1 MLPISI
7 SLNQTVVQAA
17 FVVNNL
23 REAAEKWSKTF
34 GVGPFFLME
43 NNKITDPKYRGMPN
57 EVDFSTAISMAG
69 EVQIELVEQH
79 CENPSCYRDMF
90 RKGQEGFHH
99 IAVVCDDYWQEVER
113 YKSQQYELAFE
124 GVFGPTNF
132 CYVDTRADISCMVEL
147 LEDTDQIRS
156 FFDAIKKGCAD
167 WDGSKPIRTVADL

>member
-1 MLPISI
+1 MGHFMGVFNKP
-7 SLNQTVVQAA
+7 
-17 FVVNNL
+17 FVGLKPNYKSTLL
-23 REAAEKWSKTF
+23 RFAEFYK
-34 GVGPFFLME
+34 VE

-113 YKSQQYELAFE
+113 
-124 GVFGPTNF
+124 
-132 CYVDTRADISCMVEL
+132 
-147 LEDTDQIRS
+147 
-156 FFDAIKKGCAD
+156 
-167 WDGSKPIRTVADL
+167 